1 MAVPNMTSNGD
12 FWHDVRAAY
21 ATYRKRSFL
30 DNSPGSSPLNF
41 WKTRGLRVAYLLFG
55 TALPAII
62 LHQLRDRLVRRGIP
76 LLPYLCEL
84 ISMAIWH
91 VSLGRNVEMGPEFYI
106 AHGYVAMD
114 GFVKIGRNCSV
125 GPWVSVGMMTG
136 SKQGTTAQGPTIG
149 DDVWIGTSSNLLGPI
164 SIGDGVLIGAHS
176 VVISDVPAGATVVG
190 APARVIRIDPPGQLS
205 DDGSDRS

>member
-1 MAVPNMTSNGD
+1 MTSNGD
-12 FWHDVRAAY
+12 FWYDVRATY
-21 ATYRKRSFL
+21 ATYRRWSLLDHDAAMSRRSL
-30 DNSPGSSPLNF
+30 
-41 WKTRGLRVAYLLFG
+41 WKTKGIRVAYLLLG

-91 VSLGRNVEMGPEFYI
+91 VSLGRNVEIGPEFYI

-114 GFVKIGRNCSV
+114 GFVKIGRNCIV
-125 GPWVSVGMMTG
+125 GPWVSVGLMTG
-136 SKQGTTAQGPTIG
+136 VKQGGTAQGPTIG

-164 SIGDGVLIGAHS
+164 NIGDGALIGAHS

-190 APARVIRIDPPGQLS
+190 APARVIRIDPPGQSS
-205 DDGSDRS
+205 DDGSDAR